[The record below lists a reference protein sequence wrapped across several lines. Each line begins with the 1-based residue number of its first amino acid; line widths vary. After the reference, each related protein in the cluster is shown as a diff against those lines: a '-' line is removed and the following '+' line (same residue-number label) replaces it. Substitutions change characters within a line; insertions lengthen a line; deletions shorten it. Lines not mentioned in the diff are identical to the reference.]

1 MTTGTVRGALAAA
14 ALLVPV
20 LAYTQAPAENR
31 QTLDVLM
38 GEVRLLRRA
47 IERQTSTAAR
57 AQLLVGRLALQDQ
70 RVARSWAMAERAESQ
85 SLSAA
90 QLATRMQSE
99 LAVFQEAVDDAATDP
114 APRAAAEEQLRA
126 LKARIAEHNAV
137 TPDLQARLVEA
148 RQSLEAE
155 RARYDELEAAFNRL
169 DRELDQQ
176 TTR

>member
-1 MTTGTVRGALAAA
+1 MTRETVRGALAAGV
-14 ALLVPV
+14 LLLPA

-85 SLSAA
+85 SLAAA
-90 QLATRMQSE
+90 QHSTRMQAE
-99 LAVFQEAVDDAATDP
+99 LAAFQDTVEDAATEP
-114 APRAAAEEQLRA
+114 ANRAAAEEGLRA
-126 LKARIAEHNAV
+126 LKSRIAEQNAAS
-137 TPDLQARLVEA
+137 PDLQARLVEA
-148 RQSLEAE
+148 KQSLEAE
-155 RARYDELEAAFNRL
+155 RARYEELEAAFQRL
-169 DRELDQQ
+169 DRDLEQ
-176 TTR
+176 TPR